1 MNFHKVLPEAFWN
14 FFQFTLLQYLS
25 VWSMYFW
32 MGRAYMDPKGI
43 MNPYKVMPD
52 ALERAGNVDV
62 FQLMILLLL
71 FLFTILFYV

>member
-1 MNFHKVLPEAFWN
+1 
-14 FFQFTLLQYLS
+14 
-25 VWSMYFW
+25 

-43 MNPYKVMPD
+43 MNPYKVMPN

-62 FQLMILLLL
+62 FQLMISLLL